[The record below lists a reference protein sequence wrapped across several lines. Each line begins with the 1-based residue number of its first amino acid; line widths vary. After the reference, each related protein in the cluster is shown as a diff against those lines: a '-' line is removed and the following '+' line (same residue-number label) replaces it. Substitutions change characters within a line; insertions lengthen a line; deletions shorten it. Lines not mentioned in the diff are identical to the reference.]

1 MPLNEILNPDIID
14 LEVQGETKDEVLRY
28 MAGVLLKNGYI
39 NDVETFVKDI
49 YEREAEGP
57 TGMGS
62 GISIPHGKSNSVLR
76 NGIMIGKTVNPVRW
90 ESSISNDGFQ
100 DSHLIFLF
108 CVSADEE
115 FAKNHMM
122 LLSEL
127 AGKLGNDV
135 RVTKLSQAGD
145 REEIMNLLLCE
156 DDALGEVDSIID
168 EEEIVD
174 LDIDL

>member
-1 MPLNEILNPDIID
+1 MPLSDILNPDIID
-14 LEVQGETKDEVLRY
+14 LEVQGTTKDEVLHS
-28 MAGVLLKNGYI
+28 MANVLLKNGYI
-39 NDVETFVKDI
+39 NNVDVFVKDI

-57 TGMGS
+57 TGMGA
-62 GISIPHGKSNSVLR
+62 GISIPHGKSESVTR
-76 NGIMIGKTVNPVRW
+76 NGIMIGKTVNPIRW
-90 ESSISNDGFQ
+90 ESSISDDGFQ

-108 CVSADEE
+108 CVSADKE

-135 RVTKLSQAGD
+135 RVTKLSQAASK
-145 REEIMNLLLCE
+145 EEILNLILCE
-156 DDALGEVDSIID
+156 DDELGEVDKVIN

-174 LDIDL
+174 LDIDF